1 MTDQLL
7 SELRKMRSTR
17 TNLGLLAGMIAL
29 ILLSVIL
36 TGFLTKKSE
45 LVGLE
50 NQFALLSAGTSAAMF
65 AALIGVMAITS
76 EFRHGTI
83 RPTFVVT
90 PQRSRVITAKVLASL
105 LMGVLFGLAAIGL
118 SFGIGYA
125 ILAGRGIPLAL
136 STTDVV
142 WLVLGTPV
150 LTAAWA
156 ALGVGLGAIVRN
168 QVFAVIGLILWA
180 MIIDN
185 LLRSLVPSIG
195 GYTPSGAS
203 AAIIADPTDYVLSA
217 GAGGVLLLGYV
228 AVVIAAGALL
238 VGRRD
243 VT

>member
-17 TNLGLLAGMIAL
+17 TNLGLLAGMVGL

-36 TGFLTKKSE
+36 TGFVTEKQE
-45 LVGLE
+45 LVDLE
-50 NQFALLSAGTSAAMF
+50 NQYAVLSAGSSAALF

-90 PQRSRVITAKVLASL
+90 PHRTRVITAKVLASL

-118 SFGIGYA
+118 SLGIGSA
-125 ILAGRGIPLAL
+125 ILAVRDIPLAL
-136 STTDVV
+136 STGDVL
-142 WLVLGTPV
+142 WLVAGTPV

-156 ALGVGLGAIVRN
+156 ALGVGLGALVRN
-168 QVFAVIGLILWA
+168 QVFAVIGLIVWA
-180 MIIDN
+180 MLIDN
-185 LLRSLVPSIG
+185 LLRNLVPRIG
-195 GYTPSGAS
+195 GYTPVGAS
-203 AAIIADPTDYVLSA
+203 AAIIGDPTDYVLSA
-217 GAGGVLLLGYV
+217 APGGLLLLGYV
-228 AVVIAAGALL
+228 AVLVGAGVLL
-238 VGRRD
+238 VARRD

>member
-17 TNLGLLAGMIAL
+17 TNLGLLAGMVGL

-36 TGFLTKKSE
+36 TGFVTEKQE
-45 LVGLE
+45 LIDLE
-50 NQFALLSAGTSAAMF
+50 NQYAVLSAGSSAALF

-90 PQRSRVITAKVLASL
+90 PHRTRVITAKVLASL

-118 SFGIGYA
+118 SLGIGSA
-125 ILAGRGIPLAL
+125 ILAVRDIPLAL
-136 STTDVV
+136 STGDVL
-142 WLVLGTPV
+142 WLVAGTPV

-156 ALGVGLGAIVRN
+156 ALGVGLGALVRN
-168 QVFAVIGLILWA
+168 QVFAVIGLIVWA
-180 MIIDN
+180 MLIDN
-185 LLRSLVPSIG
+185 LLRNLVPRIG
-195 GYTPSGAS
+195 GYTPVGAS
-203 AAIIADPTDYVLSA
+203 AAIIGDPTDYVLSA
-217 GAGGVLLLGYV
+217 APGGLLLLGYV
-228 AVVIAAGALL
+228 AVLVGAGVLL
-238 VGRRD
+238 VARRD

>member
-17 TNLGLLAGMIAL
+17 TNLGLLGGMVAL
-29 ILLSVIL
+29 ILLTVIL
-36 TGFLTKKSE
+36 TGFLTKKLE
-45 LVGLE
+45 LADLE
-50 NQFALLSAGTSAAMF
+50 NQYAVLSAGTSAALF

-90 PQRSRVITAKVLASL
+90 PHRSRVITAKVLSSL

-125 ILAGRGIPLAL
+125 VLAFRDVPVAL
-136 STTDVV
+136 STNDVL

-156 ALGVGLGAIVRN
+156 ALGVGLGAVIRN
-168 QVFAVIGLILWA
+168 QVFAVIGLIVWA
-180 MIIDN
+180 MVIDN
-185 LLRSLVPSIG
+185 LIRGLVPSIG
-195 GYTPSGAS
+195 GYTPVGAS

-217 GAGGVLLLGYV
+217 AAGGMLLLGYV
-228 AVVIAAGALL
+228 AVFITAGALL
-238 VGRRD
+238 VARRD